1 MRSVLSYL
9 HVQKLTFLERLIK
22 TMILLKDTDFKNTPF
37 RSSRSH
43 AQDLNRLLIFL
54 FFLSFLFFLQ
64 PKIFVCSVWEAKI
77 IIMLVA
83 HTKNVKKLNAITP
96 KRVQPFLLLLYSHI
110 DTCITTLF
118 TFKHVANRS

>member
-64 PKIFVCSVWEAKI
+64 PKIFVCSVREAKI

>member
-54 FFLSFLFFLQ
+54 FSLFLIFFATKNFCLLCAGGENHHH
-64 PKIFVCSVWEAKI
+64 VGS
-77 IIMLVA
+77 A